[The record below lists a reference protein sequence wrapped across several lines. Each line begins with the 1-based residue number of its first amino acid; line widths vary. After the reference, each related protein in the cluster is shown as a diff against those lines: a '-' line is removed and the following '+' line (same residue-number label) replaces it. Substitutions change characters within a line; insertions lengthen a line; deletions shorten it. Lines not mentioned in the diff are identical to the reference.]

1 MKVLKVINSQDFPPV
16 LDRDP
21 NVIYF
26 LYNKLEIYF
35 GQNCYTDP
43 YLVCD
48 HDPEEPVEGMLYF
61 ILETGKVKLF
71 YNYALSIIAEVE
83 SEEMLDLLKTQGGS
97 YFFVNADKRYLDLQK
112 RIITL
117 PYRNGQWD
125 LTVDMA
131 NNIQLTE
138 DSAIGF
144 NPETNCFDISATKYD
159 YDLVFTRDYRG
170 EETSTAKT
178 TVDDHS
184 IKTDIKI
191 SSEYGNIIKVYN
203 DGIGAIIS
211 GKVPYEEYY
220 QWRTE
225 FYDYKANMEGFIG
238 DLEER
243 VKHVE
248 ESISEDII
256 TRKIHEALLEVYPL
270 IDESLVKYD
279 AIVNEIDG
287 VLAQAA
293 AYTDAKVAEGVE
305 EIKEV
310 IDNTD
315 YWGDFGGF

>member
-1 MKVLKVINSQDFPPV
+1 MKVLKVINSHDFPPV

-35 GQNCYTDP
+35 GQSQYTDP

-48 HDPEEPVEGMLYF
+48 HDPDDPINQMLYF

-71 YNYALSIIAEVE
+71 TNYALSTIAEVE
-83 SEEMLDLLKTQGGS
+83 TPEMLELLKTQGGS

-117 PYRNGQWD
+117 PYRNGQWN
-125 LTVDMA
+125 LTVDMV

-144 NPETNCFDISATKYD
+144 NPDTNCFDISATKYD
-159 YDLVFTRDYRG
+159 YDLIFTRDYRG
-170 EETSTAKT
+170 VETPTANT
-178 TVDDHS
+178 IVEDHS
-184 IKTDIKI
+184 IKTEIKV
-191 SSEYGNIIKVYN
+191 SSEPGNIIKVYN

-211 GKVPYEEYY
+211 GKVPYEEYS

-243 VKHVE
+243 VEHVE

>member
-43 YLVCD
+43 YLICD
-48 HDPEEPVEGMLYF
+48 HDPEEPIEGMLYF

-83 SEEMLDLLKTQGGS
+83 SEEMLDLLKKQGGS

-117 PYRNGQWD
+117 PYRNGQWN

-159 YDLVFTRDYRG
+159 YDLVFTRKYRG
-170 EETSTAKT
+170 EETPTTKT
-178 TVDDHS
+178 TVDEHS
-184 IKTDIKI
+184 IRTDVKI
-191 SSEYGNIIKVYN
+191 SSEYGNIIKVFN

-211 GKVPYEEYY
+211 GKVPYEEYS
-220 QWRTE
+220 QWKTD
-225 FYDYKANMEGFIG
+225 FYDYKASMEGYMAT
-238 DLEER
+238 LEER
-243 VKHVE
+243 IEHVE

-256 TRKIHEALLEVYPL
+256 TQKIHEALLEVYPL
-270 IDESLVKYD
+270 IDESLIKYETLINDID
-279 AIVNEIDG
+279 AIIAEAEEYTDG
-287 VLAQAA
+287 VFEEA
-293 AYTDAKVAEGVE
+293 VE
-305 EIKEV
+305 QIKQV
-310 IDNTD
+310 IDSTD
-315 YWGDFGGF
+315 YWGDFG